1 MPSFLDFICKP
12 HKKDNQKIIIYY
24 NSQNKVIGVNMRK
37 SSKNNTKSAKNQ
49 KQEKS
54 NQNEKAC
61 K

>member
-1 MPSFLDFICKP
+1 MSVMQFNTRL
-12 HKKDNQKIIIYY
+12 YR
-24 NSQNKVIGVNMRK
+24 NKVIGVNMRK